1 MPYRVRISRHVQQ
14 DLDDLPRAVYNRV
27 AEANQ
32 GLSTVPRPIGVKKLK
47 GFADTY
53 RVRVGDYRIVYE
65 VDDTAQEVRLKIIA
79 DRKDAYR

>member
-27 AEANQ
+27 AEAIQ